1 MEFFVVVVVFCFYF
15 VRSGILLLFSLVCF
29 SLTSGK
35 QKENAFLLFPTHC
48 SFCFPCF
55 KKKTQ
60 KTKKTQPKTSDRAG
74 FCHFVL
80 RKKKKVGG
88 FLTTGL
94 RRYIVEVAQ
103 MLDLFLC
110 LLFAYSLL
118 AAMDRLF
125 VPPPNPPCPVHI
137 LVPDPHADP
146 LLPFPNGSR

>member
-1 MEFFVVVVVFCFYF
+1 M
-15 VRSGILLLFSLVCF
+15 
-29 SLTSGK
+29 
-35 QKENAFLLFPTHC
+35 
-48 SFCFPCF
+48 
-55 KKKTQ
+55 
-60 KTKKTQPKTSDRAG
+60 
-74 FCHFVL
+74 
-80 RKKKKVGG
+80 
-88 FLTTGL
+88 GL

-118 AAMDRLF
+118 TAMHRLF